1 MIFKVHTRT
10 FTQPVFYI
18 SSKTMLELFFKS
30 FVDSLPPQ
38 LISVC
43 LGIGS
48 EVMCRPHAY
57 QPVGS
62 ESSKT
67 TAFYFFCLG
76 LLAPY
81 FERRCVR
88 FATPAVSRVPRTM
101 W

>member
-1 MIFKVHTRT
+1 M
-10 FTQPVFYI
+10 PVVNI
-18 SSKTMLELFFKS
+18 ILLSILIEAVVSAIKPLWSKDKERM
-30 FVDSLPPQ
+30 
-38 LISVC
+38 SVAEIVSIC

-62 ESSKT
+62 ESTKT
-67 TAFYFFCLG
+67 TGLYFFCLG

-88 FATPAVSRVPRTM
+88 LATPAVSSVPRTM
-101 W
+101 